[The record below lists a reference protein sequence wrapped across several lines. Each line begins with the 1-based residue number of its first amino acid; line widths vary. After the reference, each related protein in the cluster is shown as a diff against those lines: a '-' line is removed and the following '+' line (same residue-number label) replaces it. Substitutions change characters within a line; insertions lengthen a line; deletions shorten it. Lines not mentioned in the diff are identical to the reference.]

1 MKKKSCVW
9 LVVLLLGVVTTT
21 NAQMLK
27 VEGGMAFS
35 KLKTKGLN
43 GDQIFDK
50 SVKPFQMSVGLEY
63 WDREHFNLSSSVG
76 YLRTGGRNKVII
88 GDNDGGV
95 LDPNF
100 KHKYFVDYLTVNTL
114 FNIKR
119 KDGRQTYYLGIGPRL
134 DLKVGSKD
142 NSSESIEY
150 VDGKMPELNTI
161 VFGLKC
167 EAGIWFDLDDHF
179 RLGANVSY
187 LPSFTKAWTSPV
199 APDVTMT
206 TRSVT
211 LGVSLGYVL
220 Y

>member
-9 LVVLLLGVVTTT
+9 LVVLLLGFVATAS
-21 NAQMLK
+21 AQMLK

-35 KLKTKGLN
+35 KLRTKGLN
-43 GDQIFDK
+43 GGQIFDK

-63 WDREHFNLSSSVG
+63 WDKEHFNLSSSIG
-76 YLRTGGRNKVII
+76 YLRTGGRNKVVI
-88 GDNDGGV
+88 GDEDGGI
-95 LDPNF
+95 LDPDF

-114 FNIKR
+114 FNIKQTNH
-119 KDGRQTYYLGIGPRL
+119 RQTYYFGIGPRL
-134 DLKVGSKD
+134 DFKVGSKD
-142 NSSESIEY
+142 NSSKGIEY
-150 VDGKMPELNTI
+150 VDGKMPELNTV

-167 EAGIWFDLDDHF
+167 EAGIWFDLDDYF
-179 RLGANVSY
+179 RLGANISY

-206 TRSVT
+206 TRSFT

-220 Y
+220 

>member
-1 MKKKSCVW
+1 
-9 LVVLLLGVVTTT
+9 
-21 NAQMLK
+21 
-27 VEGGMAFS
+27 MAFS
-35 KLKTKGLN
+35 KLRTKGLN
-43 GDQIFDK
+43 GGQIFDK

-63 WDREHFNLSSSVG
+63 WDKEHFNLSSSIG
-76 YLRTGGRNKVII
+76 YLRTGGRNKVVI
-88 GDNDGGV
+88 GDEDGGI
-95 LDPNF
+95 LDPDF

-114 FNIKR
+114 FNIKQTNH
-119 KDGRQTYYLGIGPRL
+119 RQTYYFGIGPRL
-134 DLKVGSKD
+134 DFKVGSKD
-142 NSSESIEY
+142 NSSKGVEY
-150 VDGKMPELNTI
+150 VNGKMPELNTV

-206 TRSVT
+206 TRSFT

-220 Y
+220 

>member
-9 LVVLLLGVVTTT
+9 LVVLLLGFVATAS
-21 NAQMLK
+21 AQMLK

-35 KLKTKGLN
+35 KLRTKGLN
-43 GDQIFDK
+43 GGQIFDK

-63 WDREHFNLSSSVG
+63 WDKEQFNLSSSIG
-76 YLRTGGRNKVII
+76 YLRTGGRNKVVI
-88 GDNDGGV
+88 GDEDGGI
-95 LDPNF
+95 LDPDF

-114 FNIKR
+114 FNIKQTNH
-119 KDGRQTYYLGIGPRL
+119 RQTYYFGIGPRL
-134 DLKVGSKD
+134 DFKVGSKD
-142 NSSESIEY
+142 NSSKGVEY
-150 VDGKMPELNTI
+150 VNGKMPELNTV

-206 TRSVT
+206 TRSFT

-220 Y
+220 